1 LQDKDPNAAIAA
13 DLDEPRLVAETGVA
27 ARVAAIC
34 DPALRDL
41 GYRLVRVR
49 VSAMNGMTIQ
59 IMLERPDGTVNVA
72 DCEAASAVLS
82 PLLDVEDPVSQAYHL
97 EISSPGI
104 DRPLMRV
111 SDYRRAISHEARLET
126 SLPIHGRK
134 RFRVWIQAVEGE
146 GRDAILKLRRLDAT
160 ADEEADISLS
170 VRDIAEGRLVLTDAL
185 IRESL
190 RAAKLAERGDSEE
203 DGDVEDAEPSEAA
216 EAPKAAPETAE
227 GEAPVLPRRGPG
239 RFAAKRG
246 NMPRKIWP
254 APAGKPGGSR
264 SRP

>member
-1 LQDKDPNAAIAA
+1 MQDQVPTSAIPA

-27 ARVAAIC
+27 ARVANII

-49 VSAMNGMTIQ
+49 VSALNGMTIQ
-59 IMLERPDGTVNVA
+59 IMLERPDGTVNVE
-72 DCEAASAVLS
+72 DCEKASAVLS

-111 SDYRRAISHEARLET
+111 SDYRRAIGHEARLET
-126 SLPIHGRK
+126 SLPVNGRK
-134 RFRVWIQAVEGE
+134 RFRVWIQSVEGE
-146 GRDAILKLRRLDAT
+146 GKEALLKLRRLDAT
-160 ADEEADISLS
+160 ADEEADVTLA
-170 VRDIAEGRLVLTDAL
+170 VRDVAEGRLVLTDAL

-190 RAAKLAERGDSEE
+190 KAAKAAEQGLEE
-203 DGDVEDAEPSEAA
+203 GEDAAESDKGDVAASAGEP
-216 EAPKAAPETAE
+216 APE
-227 GEAPVLPRRGPG
+227 LPKRGPG
-239 RFAAKRG
+239 RFAARRG
-246 NMPRKIWP
+246 NMPRKVWP